1 MLNMVSA
8 EISILVVSL
17 VYVIYSSLIQKAA
30 HGPVWPVSRFHS
42 SSQLSLREDGQWLFW
57 TWKSNDSLYIDSS
70 LKQDL
75 LPEQY
80 WIKSDGD

>member
-30 HGPVWPVSRFHS
+30 HGPVWPVSQFHS
-42 SSQLSLREDGQWLFW
+42 SSQLSLREDGQ
-57 TWKSNDSLYIDSS
+57 
-70 LKQDL
+70 
-75 LPEQY
+75 
-80 WIKSDGD
+80 